1 MLYQDMTEIVLP
13 LRAKVSV
20 ILSGHFYL
28 LVSTQLE
35 IPRRHGGK
43 SRSSEGEVSLQI
55 RLRQGVSCQRKIIK
69 KTPKE
74 QE

>member
-43 SRSSEGEVSLQI
+43 SRSSEIYEGE
-55 RLRQGVSCQRKIIK
+55 
-69 KTPKE
+69 
-74 QE
+74 